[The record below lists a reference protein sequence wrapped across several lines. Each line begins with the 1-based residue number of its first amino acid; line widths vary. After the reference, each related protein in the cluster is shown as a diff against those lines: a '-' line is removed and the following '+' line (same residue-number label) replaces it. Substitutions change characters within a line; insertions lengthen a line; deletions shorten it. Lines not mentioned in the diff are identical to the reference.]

1 MDSLSVMSLFMSI
14 GGWKE
19 ALHKAFFS
27 SMIVKI
33 AICKVRMNYE
43 LI

>member
-1 MDSLSVMSLFMSI
+1 MSI

-19 ALHKAFFS
+19 DLYKAFFL

>member
-1 MDSLSVMSLFMSI
+1 MDNLSVMSFFMSI

-19 ALHKAFFS
+19 DLHKAFFS
-27 SMIVKI
+27 SMIVNI